1 MSRAPDSGTR
11 RRRAEKRGRLA
22 EHLAAAAYFLR
33 GYQILERRFRAPGG
47 EIDLI
52 ARKGRLLAFVEVKL
66 RASADDAVLAV
77 TPASRRRFE
86 AAAASFLARRPQ
98 LAGFMVRYD
107 IAAVTGWSVR
117 LLRDAW
123 RAQWRMAP

>member
-1 MSRAPDSGTR
+1 MSPKRAASAR
-11 RRRAEKRGRLA
+11 RRRAERRGRLA

-33 GYQILERRFRAPGG
+33 GYQIVARRFRAPGG

-52 ARKGRLLAFVEVKL
+52 ARKGRLLAFIEVKM
-66 RASADDAVLAV
+66 RANADDAVNAV
-77 TPASRRRFE
+77 TPASRSRFE

-123 RAQWRMAP
+123 RAQWRIAP

>member
-1 MSRAPDSGTR
+1 MSPKRKASAR
-11 RRRAEKRGRLA
+11 RRSAERRGRLA
-22 EHLAAAAYFLR
+22 ERLAAAAYLLR
-33 GYQILERRFRAPGG
+33 GYQILARRFRAPGG
-47 EIDLI
+47 EIDLV

-86 AAAASFLARRPQ
+86 AAAASFIAHRPQ
-98 LAGFMVRYD
+98 LAEFMVRYD
-107 IAAVTGWSVR
+107 IAAVAGWSVR

-123 RAQWRMAP
+123 RAQW